1 MSGELPRISIVTP
14 SYNQAQFLEE
24 TIRSVL
30 DQGYPNLEYIII
42 DGGSND
48 GSVDIIRKYAH
59 RLAYWVSEPDDG
71 QYDAIN
77 KGFRRA
83 TGEIMAWLNSDDKY
97 APWALSVVSDVFSR
111 LPQVEWLTSLY
122 PLFWDEEGRAVY
134 CIYQGG
140 FNSRS
145 FFRGANLPG
154 AGWYSRSFIQQESTF
169 WRRSLWERAGSHL
182 NGSLR
187 FAGDFELWARFWRR
201 AELYGLSSPLGGY
214 RRHGDQKIAHYRS
227 RYLAEAEQILRR
239 HGGHPYGRFESRV
252 RRYARAA
259 EHLLRPRWLMVSLGI
274 RHTAKIISNEGRTTG
289 WVVSTAYIV

>member
-1 MSGELPRISIVTP
+1 MSSELPRISVVTP

-30 DQGYPNLEYIII
+30 DQGYPNLEYIVI

-48 GSVDIIRKYAH
+48 GSVDIIREYEH
-59 RLAYWVSEPDDG
+59 RLAYWVSEPDNG
-71 QYDAIN
+71 QYDALN
-77 KGFRRA
+77 KGFQRA

-97 APWALSVVSDVFSR
+97 AEWALSVVSDVFCS

-122 PLFWDEEGRAVY
+122 PLFWDEEGRAVF
-134 CIYQGG
+134 CTYQGG
-140 FNSRS
+140 FNGRS

-154 AGWYSRSFIQQESTF
+154 GGWYSRGFVQQESTF

-182 NGSLR
+182 DGSLR
-187 FAGDFELWARFWRR
+187 LAGDFELWARFWRL

-214 RRHGDQKIAHYRS
+214 RRHEDQKIAHHRGQ
-227 RYLAEAEQILRR
+227 YLAEAEQILRR
-239 HGGHPYGRFESRV
+239 HGGHPYGKIESLV
-252 RRYARAA
+252 RRYARPA

-274 RHTAKIISNEGRTTG
+274 RHTAKIVSNEERDTG
-289 WVVSTAYIV
+289 WAVSTAYIV